1 MRTLSPA
8 PIPLSVLSTGS
19 HYTRPL
25 QGLDHVLRAHSASR
39 SACGPV
45 ASWRR
50 ATAGA
55 PRPAAACAF
64 SLSQPWESLQMDI
77 QLGLGSP
84 HTSLSIPRA
93 LRPLHLFRGWA

>member
-25 QGLDHVLRAHSASR
+25 QGLAHVLRGHSASHG
-39 SACGPV
+39 ACGPV

-55 PRPAAACAF
+55 SRPAAACAF
-64 SLSQPWESLQMDI
+64 SLSQPRER
-77 QLGLGSP
+77 LGLGSP

-93 LRPLHLFRGWA
+93 LRPLHLSQGWA